1 MADASWRR
9 LNEEE
14 GVAPAAQREGG
25 VAGELELQFMSM
37 LYAPVVHADMC
48 AEFGTADG
56 REACAEDD
64 LAVSSYISIVP
75 KEVEP
80 SELLVEPMVGLKRTM
95 RPLADRP
102 EGCHEVSVFMGWLG

>member
-14 GVAPAAQREGG
+14 GVAPAALREGG
-25 VAGELELQFMSM
+25 VAGERELQFMSM
-37 LYAPVVHADMC
+37 LYAPVVYGDMC

-56 REACAEDD
+56 REACAEED

-102 EGCHEVSVFMGWLG
+102 EGCHEVFVFMGWLG